1 MAFTNTGRIMND
13 IQIPASQHPVST
25 QPKWLRVIAMIFSYI
40 LHPVFMP
47 VWMSFVLYRLAPMSF
62 ASISPSQFKLW
73 MISLGMITVLYPLL
87 TILLCKGLGLIKTI
101 HMEDP
106 KDRII
111 PLIAVMIFYFW
122 AYWVFRNN
130 PLPIEWKSLMLGN
143 FWGVILVFNVN
154 IFYKV
159 SMHTAAAGSLLG
171 ILLVIMMRS
180 QVNMMIPLFLGL
192 VVAGLIGTIRMI
204 LGAHKGGQIWL
215 GYALGIVAQVGA
227 YIYLIR

>member
-1 MAFTNTGRIMND
+1 MSD
-13 IQIPASQHPVST
+13 IQVPASQHPVST
-25 QPKWLRVIAMIFSYI
+25 QPKWLRVIAIIVSYI
-40 LHPVFMP
+40 LHPIFMP
-47 VWMSFVLYRLAPMSF
+47 LLMSFVLYKLTPMSF
-62 ASISPSQFKLW
+62 ASISPKQFNLW

-87 TILLCKGLGLIKTI
+87 TIFLCKQLGFISSI
-101 HMEDP
+101 HMYDP

-130 PLPIEWKSLMLGN
+130 PLPIEWKSLMLGS
-143 FWGVILVFNVN
+143 FWGVIIIFNIN

-159 SMHTAAAGSLLG
+159 SMHTAAAGGLIG
-171 ILLVIMMRS
+171 ILLVVMMRS
-180 QVNMMIPLFLGL
+180 QINMVVPLFLGL

-215 GYALGIVAQVGA
+215 GYAVGIIAQVGA
-227 YIYLIR
+227 YFYLVLHP